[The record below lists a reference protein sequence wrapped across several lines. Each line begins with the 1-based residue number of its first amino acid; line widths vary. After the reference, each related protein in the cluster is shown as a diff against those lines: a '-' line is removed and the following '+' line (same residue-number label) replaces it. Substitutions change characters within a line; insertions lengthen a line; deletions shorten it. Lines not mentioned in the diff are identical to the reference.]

1 MILKVWICLGGVQG
15 KIPRSHTQDTQ
26 YERAHA
32 HAPKHAHII
41 MYAGSLRNRFVT
53 DEEKEAGV
61 SVLKDVNFVL
71 AGQRLKLGP
80 TFGPSLVTQL
90 RKDTDW
96 LKAHAI
102 MDYSLLVGISLDD
115 PITHVITKE
124 PDQALNAK
132 VAHIVRRPKIST

>member
-1 MILKVWICLGGVQG
+1 MILKVWICLGGVRG

-32 HAPKHAHII
+32 HAPKHAQII

-80 TFGPSLVTQL
+80 TFGPSLA
-90 RKDTDW
+90 KDDFFV
-96 LKAHAI
+96 KV
-102 MDYSLLVGISLDD
+102 YSNRYGKLTLSS
-115 PITHVITKE
+115 
-124 PDQALNAK
+124 
-132 VAHIVRRPKIST
+132 HIDNLGARWR